1 MKKIIKRANL
11 ADLDAIL
18 SLYYNTVKIINAKHY
33 TQNQIEA
40 WLDDESR
47 PERFEKKIN
56 EQLFYVCKNE
66 FDDLLGFSS
75 ITEDGYL
82 DLLYASKLHQRLG
95 IGTLLMEQMLIAGKI
110 YHFDKIEADVSIT
123 AVPFFKSNGFETINE
138 QIVERNGVKLTN
150 FRMIKTYVT
159 ED

>member
-1 MKKIIKRANL
+1 
-11 ADLDAIL
+11 
-18 SLYYNTVKIINAKHY
+18 
-33 TQNQIEA
+33 
-40 WLDDESR
+40 
-47 PERFEKKIN
+47 
-56 EQLFYVCKNE
+56 
-66 FDDLLGFSS
+66 
-75 ITEDGYL
+75 
-82 DLLYASKLHQRLG
+82 
-95 IGTLLMEQMLIAGKI
+95 MEQMLIAGKI